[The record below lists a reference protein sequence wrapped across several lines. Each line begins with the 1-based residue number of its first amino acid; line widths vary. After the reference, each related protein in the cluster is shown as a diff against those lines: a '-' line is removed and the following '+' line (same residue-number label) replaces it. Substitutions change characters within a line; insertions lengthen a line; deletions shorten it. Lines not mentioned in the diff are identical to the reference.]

1 MEKIIDYLSSLELFL
16 YFLGNQDNKLEIF
29 FYGIFFY
36 SISTFFL

>member
-29 FYGIFFY
+29 FYGIFF
-36 SISTFFL
+36 L